1 MNSIRPGAPGLFK
14 EDTMKVLQFIAAAF
28 LAASIGAMTGAAFA
42 AMPQVYRS
50 NSTRQVVGWEDS
62 TGYHACHAGTD
73 CCVPA
78 EYDLVW
84 VE

>member
-1 MNSIRPGAPGLFK
+1 MRA
-14 EDTMKVLQFIAAAF
+14 FIFAAV
-28 LAASIGAMTGAAFA
+28 LAALLGSLAGSVFA
-42 AMPQVYRS
+42 SEPQVYRS
-50 NSTRQVVGWEDS
+50 WSTRQIVGWEDS

-73 CCVPA
+73 CRIPA

>member
-1 MNSIRPGAPGLFK
+1 
-14 EDTMKVLQFIAAAF
+14 MKTFLSAAV
-28 LAASIGAMTGAAFA
+28 LAALFGSLAGSVFA
-42 AMPQVYRS
+42 SEPQVYRS
-50 NSTRQVVGWEDS
+50 NSSRQIVGWEDS

-73 CCVPA
+73 CHVPA